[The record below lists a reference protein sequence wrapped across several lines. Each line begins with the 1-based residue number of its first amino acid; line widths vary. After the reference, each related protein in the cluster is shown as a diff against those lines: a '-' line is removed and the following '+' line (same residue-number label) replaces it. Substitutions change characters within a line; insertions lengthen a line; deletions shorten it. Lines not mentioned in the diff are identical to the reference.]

1 MIKHLW
7 DPKSRCIWLWVD
19 DGVPSGQVFVQT
31 HRLQVLYRYSGDLWI
46 KPKWKLLTLSGIL
59 NDSIYI
65 HLSFTKRNPHEAA
78 QQHIDHVKRR
88 KLTENNRVETLKM
101 TSLNDQLKQNPWPL
115 ENSIFESLP
124 PRLRKGACFRL
135 FPVTLEWQTLIFNFF
150 FLTLILRSIALKF
163 WIMCFVPV
171 AWVCVPIF

>member
-1 MIKHLW
+1 MMMFPQDRSLCRPQML
-7 DPKSRCIWLWVD
+7 D
-19 DGVPSGQVFVQT
+19 
-31 HRLQVLYRYSGDLWI
+31 RYSGDLGI

-88 KLTENNRVETLKM
+88 KLAENNRAETLKI
-101 TSLNDQLKQNPWPL
+101 TSLNDHLKQNPWPL
-115 ENSIFESLP
+115 EKSIFESLP

-135 FPVTLEWQTLIFNFF
+135 FPVTLSGKLWFF
-150 FLTLILRSIALKF
+150 FFFPTLILRSVAQKF
-163 WIMCFVPV
+163 WVMCFCPCGMSLCSRILKYHREYL
-171 AWVCVPIF
+171 W

>member
-1 MIKHLW
+1 MM
-7 DPKSRCIWLWVD
+7 
-19 DGVPSGQVFVQT
+19 VFPQDRSLLR
-31 HRLQVLYRYSGDLWI
+31 HRLQVLYRYSGDLWV

-78 QQHIDHVKRR
+78 QQHLDHVKRR
-88 KLTENNRVETLKM
+88 KLTENNGVETLKM

-115 ENSIFESLP
+115 EKSIFESLP

-135 FPVTLEWQTLIFNFF
+135 FPLSGKLWLFFFFF
-150 FLTLILRSIALKF
+150 FLYQFLDLLLRSSG
-163 WIMCFVPV
+163 
-171 AWVCVPIF
+171 